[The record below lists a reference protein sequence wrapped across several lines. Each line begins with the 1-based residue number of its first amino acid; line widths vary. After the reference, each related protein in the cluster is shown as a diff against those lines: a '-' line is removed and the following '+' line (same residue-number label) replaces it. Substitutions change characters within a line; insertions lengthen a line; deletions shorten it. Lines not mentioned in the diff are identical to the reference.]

1 MNKRKGRKGPPFSLG
16 VILQLGGRAESGIIG
31 GMKRFAT
38 SLIIMTALLALAA
51 CGSNGTD
58 TTVTESATSATATMT
73 APAVTEDAVPAE
85 ETVVIT
91 TVTAPAQTVDAVPA
105 DEAQEQLTY
114 EQIDAAVVEH
124 INAVYGIDS
133 FIRDDMSAVDEEGTT
148 YCVWVMYTMT
158 EQEYEDRTNHGYA
171 GTAYDGFGEV
181 SVDLASGD
189 AVLSIDGAE
198 QETWN
203 LYQ

>member
-1 MNKRKGRKGPPFSLG
+1 MAFALVLCRKH
-16 VILQLGGRAESGIIG
+16 
-31 GMKRFAT
+31 
-38 SLIIMTALLALAA
+38 
-51 CGSNGTD
+51 
-58 TTVTESATSATATMT
+58 
-73 APAVTEDAVPAE
+73 
-85 ETVVIT
+85 
-91 TVTAPAQTVDAVPA
+91 
-105 DEAQEQLTY
+105 
-114 EQIDAAVVEH
+114 DAAVVEH

-133 FIRDDMSAVDEEGTT
+133 FIRDDMSAVDVEGTT

-158 EQEYEDRTNHGYA
+158 EQEYEDRTNNGYV
-171 GTAYDGFGEV
+171 GTAYEGFGEV

>member
-1 MNKRKGRKGPPFSLG
+1 
-16 VILQLGGRAESGIIG
+16 
-31 GMKRFAT
+31 
-38 SLIIMTALLALAA
+38 MTALLALAA

-73 APAVTEDAVPAE
+73 VPALTEDAVPAE
-85 ETVVIT
+85 DTTVTAV
-91 TVTAPAQTVDAVPA
+91 VTAPAQTQDAVPA
-105 DEAQEQLTY
+105 DETHEQLTF

-133 FIRDDMSAVDEEGTT
+133 FIRDDMSAVDVEGTT

-158 EQEYEDRTNHGYA
+158 EQEYEDRTNNGYV

-181 SVDLASGD
+181 SVNLASGD

-198 QETWN
+198 QENWN